1 MNEKNSGRRRFYRVL
16 PMIVILCLM
25 VVMEVYT
32 SIAIRSVAT
41 ANIHEVGE
49 DRISN
54 VAAQLENYLEM
65 TKSAL
70 WVTADTVDYM
80 IRNGSSTDYILDYL
94 MEETDHQKMHFD
106 VNITGLYGYI
116 MGKYLDGLGW
126 EPPKGYEP
134 TERDWYKA
142 AIAAKGEITIVSPYI
157 DAQTNEVVISIC
169 RKLSGKTDVL
179 AIDLMM
185 HYIQEIVFA
194 LHIKE
199 KGYGFVVNEDGMVIA
214 HQDELQKGQFLT
226 ENDEQLALFDKIKET
241 ENGIFEIGTGSEE
254 QTVFVRKIM
263 NQWYVVIAV
272 SNRELFAEVL
282 QQITFNVIICAVIFA
297 LIAFVYLIGRKN
309 ERSYS
314 HRIEEMRVEE
324 QKQAY
329 EARVLKLEKE
339 AADRANQAKSRFL
352 ADMSHEIRT
361 PINAVLGMNEL
372 ILRECTLAGTGRTS
386 GNESY
391 SNIISCAR
399 NIESAGNSLLAIIN
413 DILDFSR
420 IEAGRMD
427 INPGEYDIS
436 SLLRNLCSMAS
447 FRFQEKGLEF
457 LIDVESSIPKRLR
470 GDEMRVRQIITNILS
485 NALKYTEHGRIRMT
499 VRGEADE
506 GISPGKTIR
515 LIITVQDTGIG
526 IREED
531 LDKLF
536 VMFQRL
542 DLDRNSTIQG
552 TGLGL
557 VITQQLLDLMGGSID
572 VQSKYGSGSVF
583 TVTIPQTIVS
593 ADPIGDF
600 RAMLRNGAPE
610 KQDLRETFQAPGG
623 RILVVDD
630 TKMNLTVVLGLLR
643 HTKIQT
649 DTALSGEEAV
659 EITRTTQYDVILM
672 DQRMPKMDGTEAL
685 HAIRNATDG
694 LNRNTPI
701 ICLTA
706 DAIIGARERYIASGF
721 TDYLTKP
728 IDGQALERVLLEYLP
743 SEKVIL
749 LQSEGREAAD
759 APASERESGTDPF
772 AENGPAPFHGAGTDL
787 SAENGSAP
795 LQKAGA
801 DPSAENEYASLR
813 KAGIDVDT
821 GLTHCQMDEGL
832 YRSLLMEYASEAGKK
847 VQSIQTYY
855 DKRDWSDYA
864 VMVHAVKSTSAMIG
878 AAELSDL
885 AYVLERAADEGNPDE
900 LNGKHGRFIAE
911 YRAVAEAIS
920 KVISSGTEHSDED
933 EIMEFFPE

>member
-1 MNEKNSGRRRFYRVL
+1 MNEKNSGRRRFNRVL

-179 AIDLMM
+179 AIDFMM
-185 HYIQEIVFA
+185 HYIQEIVSE
-194 LHIKE
+194 LQIKE
-199 KGYGFVVNEDGMVIA
+199 KGFGFVVNEDGMVIA

-226 ENDEQLALFDKIKET
+226 ENNKQLALFDKIKET

-309 ERSYS
+309 ERNYS

-436 SLLRNLCSMAS
+436 SSV
-447 FRFQEKGLEF
+447 Q
-457 LIDVESSIPKRLR
+457 
-470 GDEMRVRQIITNILS
+470 
-485 NALKYTEHGRIRMT
+485 HG
-499 VRGEADE
+499 
-506 GISPGKTIR
+506 
-515 LIITVQDTGIG
+515 
-526 IREED
+526 
-531 LDKLF
+531 F
-536 VMFQRL
+536 
-542 DLDRNSTIQG
+542 IQG
-552 TGLGL
+552 
-557 VITQQLLDLMGGSID
+557 
-572 VQSKYGSGSVF
+572 
-583 TVTIPQTIVS
+583 
-593 ADPIGDF
+593 
-600 RAMLRNGAPE
+600 
-610 KQDLRETFQAPGG
+610 
-623 RILVVDD
+623 
-630 TKMNLTVVLGLLR
+630 
-643 HTKIQT
+643 
-649 DTALSGEEAV
+649 
-659 EITRTTQYDVILM
+659 
-672 DQRMPKMDGTEAL
+672 
-685 HAIRNATDG
+685 
-694 LNRNTPI
+694 
-701 ICLTA
+701 
-706 DAIIGARERYIASGF
+706 
-721 TDYLTKP
+721 
-728 IDGQALERVLLEYLP
+728 
-743 SEKVIL
+743 
-749 LQSEGREAAD
+749 
-759 APASERESGTDPF
+759 
-772 AENGPAPFHGAGTDL
+772 
-787 SAENGSAP
+787 
-795 LQKAGA
+795 
-801 DPSAENEYASLR
+801 
-813 KAGIDVDT
+813 
-821 GLTHCQMDEGL
+821 
-832 YRSLLMEYASEAGKK
+832 
-847 VQSIQTYY
+847 
-855 DKRDWSDYA
+855 
-864 VMVHAVKSTSAMIG
+864 
-878 AAELSDL
+878 
-885 AYVLERAADEGNPDE
+885 
-900 LNGKHGRFIAE
+900 
-911 YRAVAEAIS
+911 
-920 KVISSGTEHSDED
+920 
-933 EIMEFFPE
+933 